1 MSEQRAAIIAAA
13 LKLIATRGWR
23 DVTLRGIATEAGVPF
38 AELYAAFP
46 TKAEIVGAFLADIDR
61 QVLEGVE
68 DTPDP
73 DETVRDR
80 LFDTL
85 MRRYDALR
93 PHRDAVAA
101 LAEGLA
107 RDPLAVLALRRALMR
122 SMAVVLEASGLTAEG
137 IVGAL
142 RQKSLAALHGSV
154 LRTWL
159 RDDSADL
166 GKTMVALDSRLK
178 ALEGWAQRFDKIG
191 KSVSK
196 RRRHTDQEPPTAPP
210 EPTGA

>member
-1 MSEQRAAIIAAA
+1 MSDQRAVIIAAA
-13 LKLIATRGWR
+13 LTLIAKHGWR
-23 DVTLRGIATEAGVPF
+23 DVTLRTVATEAAVPF
-38 AELYAAFP
+38 ATLYAAFP
-46 TKAEIVGAFLADIDR
+46 TKAAIVGAFLADIDR
-61 QVLEGVE
+61 QVLDGVE
-68 DTPDP
+68 DADDP
-73 DETVRDR
+73 DSTVRDR
-80 LFDTL
+80 LFDTM

-107 RDPLAVLALRRALMR
+107 RDPLAALALRPALMR

-137 IVGAL
+137 LVGAL
-142 RQKSLAALHGSV
+142 RQKSLAALHAVV

-178 ALEGWAQRFDKIG
+178 ALEGWVQRFDKIA
-191 KSVSK
+191 K
-196 RRRHTDQEPPTAPP
+196 RSSSWRRGRPSEAPP
-210 EPTGA
+210 AGAEPTGP

>member
-1 MSEQRAAIIAAA
+1 MAEQGAIVAAA
-13 LKLIATRGWR
+13 LKLIAERGWR
-23 DVTLRGIATEAGVPF
+23 DVTLRAIASEAAVPF
-38 AELYAAFP
+38 AELYAMFP
-46 TKAEIVGAFLADIDR
+46 TKAAIVGAFLADIDR

-68 DTPDP
+68 DSPDP

-107 RDPLAVLALRRALMR
+107 RDPLAALALRPALLR
-122 SMAVVLEASGLTAEG
+122 SMAVVLEACGLSAEG
-137 IVGAL
+137 FVGAL
-142 RQKSLAALHGSV
+142 RQKSLAALHASV

-178 ALEGWAQRFDKIG
+178 SLEGWAQRFERINKNI
-191 KSVSK
+191 SA
-196 RRRHTDQEPPTAPP
+196 RRRRKDPEPPPAEA
-210 EPTGA
+210 EPTAS

>member
-1 MSEQRAAIIAAA
+1 MAEQGAIVAAA
-13 LKLIATRGWR
+13 LKLIAERGWR
-23 DVTLRGIATEAGVPF
+23 DVTLRAIASEATVPF
-38 AELYAAFP
+38 AELYAMFP
-46 TKAEIVGAFLADIDR
+46 TKAAIVGAFLADIDR

-68 DTPDP
+68 DSPDP

-93 PHRDAVAA
+93 PHRDSVAA

-107 RDPLAVLALRRALMR
+107 RDPLAALGLRPALLR
-122 SMAVVLEASGLTAEG
+122 SMAVVLEACGLSAEG
-137 IVGAL
+137 FVGAL
-142 RQKSLAALHGSV
+142 RQKSLAALHASV

-178 ALEGWAQRFDKIG
+178 SLEGWAQRFERINKNI
-191 KSVSK
+191 SA
-196 RRRHTDQEPPTAPP
+196 RRRRKDPEPPPAEA
-210 EPTGA
+210 EPTAS

>member
-1 MSEQRAAIIAAA
+1 MAEPAAIVAAA
-13 LKLIATRGWR
+13 LKLIAQRGWR
-23 DVTLRGIATEAGVPF
+23 DVTLRAIATEAAVPF
-38 AELYAAFP
+38 AELYAMFP
-46 TKAEIVGAFLADIDR
+46 TKAAIVGAFLADIDR
-61 QVLEGVE
+61 QVLAGVE
-68 DTPDP
+68 EPSDP

-107 RDPLAVLALRRALMR
+107 RDPLAALALRGALMR

-137 IVGAL
+137 LVGAL
-142 RQKSLAALHGSV
+142 RQKSLAAVHASV

-166 GKTMVALDSRLK
+166 GKTMVALDRRLK
-178 ALEGWAQRFDKIG
+178 ALEGWAQRLERIRKT
-191 KSVSK
+191 VSS
-196 RRRHTDQEPPTAPP
+196 RRRPKEP
-210 EPTGA
+210 EPSPAEAEPSV

>member
-1 MSEQRAAIIAAA
+1 MAVQSTIVAAA
-13 LKLIATRGWR
+13 LKLIAAQGWR
-23 DVTLRGIATEAGVPF
+23 DVTLRAIASEAAVPF

-46 TKAEIVGAFLADIDR
+46 TKAAIIGAFLADIDR

-68 DTPDP
+68 DSPDP

-107 RDPLAVLALRRALMR
+107 RDPLAALSLRPAVIR
-122 SMAVVLEASGLTAEG
+122 SMAVVLEACGLSAEG
-137 IVGAL
+137 FVGAL
-142 RQKSLAALHGSV
+142 RQKSLAALHATV

-178 ALEGWAQRFDKIG
+178 ALEGWAQRFEKIN
-191 KSVSK
+191 KNLSA
-196 RRRHTDQEPPTAPP
+196 RRRRKAPEPPPAEAEPIPP
-210 EPTGA
+210 

>member
-1 MSEQRAAIIAAA
+1 MSDQRAVIIAAA
-13 LKLIATRGWR
+13 LKLIAARGWR
-23 DVTLRGIATEAGVPF
+23 DVTLRGIATEAAVPF

-46 TKAEIVGAFLADIDR
+46 TKAAIVGGFLADIDR

-68 DTPDP
+68 DAPDP

-101 LAEGLA
+101 LAEGLT
-107 RDPLAVLALRRALMR
+107 RDPLAALALRPALLR
-122 SMAVVLEASGLTAEG
+122 SMAVVLEAAGLTAEG
-137 IVGAL
+137 FVGAL
-142 RQKSLAALHGSV
+142 RQKSLAALHASV

-178 ALEGWAQRFDKIG
+178 ALEGWAQRFDKIA
-191 KSVSK
+191 KNVSV
-196 RRRHTDQEPPTAPP
+196 RRRRQSPDAPSAEVEPTAP
-210 EPTGA
+210 

>member
-13 LKLIATRGWR
+13 LKLIAARGWR
-23 DVTLRGIATEAGVPF
+23 DVTLRSIASEAGVPF

-46 TKAEIVGAFLADIDR
+46 TKAAIVGAFLADIDR

-93 PHRDAVAA
+93 PHRDAVAS

-107 RDPLAVLALRRALMR
+107 RDPLAALAIRPALMR
-122 SMAVVLEASGLTAEG
+122 SMAVVLEVSGLSAEG
-137 IVGAL
+137 FVGAL
-142 RQKSLAALHGSV
+142 RQKSLAALQASV

-166 GKTMVALDSRLK
+166 GKTMVTLDSRLK
-178 ALEGWAQRFDKIG
+178 ALEGWAQRIG
-191 KSVSK
+191 KIAKNVSS
-196 RRRHTDQEPPTAPP
+196 RRRSKDPDPPAAESEPA
-210 EPTGA
+210 AS

>member
-1 MSEQRAAIIAAA
+1 MAEQGAIVAAA
-13 LKLIATRGWR
+13 LKLIAERGWR
-23 DVTLRGIATEAGVPF
+23 DVTLRAIASEAAVPF
-38 AELYAAFP
+38 AELYAMFP
-46 TKAEIVGAFLADIDR
+46 TKAAIVGAFLADIDR

-68 DTPDP
+68 DSPDP

-93 PHRDAVAA
+93 PHRDSVAA

-107 RDPLAVLALRRALMR
+107 RDPLAALALRPALLR
-122 SMAVVLEASGLTAEG
+122 SMAVVLEACGLSAEG
-137 IVGAL
+137 FVGAL
-142 RQKSLAALHGSV
+142 RQKSLAALHASV

-178 ALEGWAQRFDKIG
+178 SLEGWAQRFERINKNI
-191 KSVSK
+191 SA
-196 RRRHTDQEPPTAPP
+196 RRRRKDPEPPPAEA
-210 EPTGA
+210 EPTAS

>member
-1 MSEQRAAIIAAA
+1 MSDQRAAIIAAA
-13 LKLIATRGWR
+13 LKLIAARGWR
-23 DVTLRGIATEAGVPF
+23 DVTLRGVASEAAVPF

-46 TKAEIVGAFLADIDR
+46 TKTAIVGAFLADIDR
-61 QVLEGVE
+61 QVLAGVE

-80 LFDTL
+80 LFDTM

-107 RDPLAVLALRRALMR
+107 RDPLAALALRPALLR
-122 SMAVVLEASGLTAEG
+122 STAVVLEAAGLTAEG
-137 IVGAL
+137 FVGAL
-142 RQKSLAALHGSV
+142 RQKSLAALHASV

-178 ALEGWAQRFDKIG
+178 ALEGWAQRFDKIA
-191 KSVSK
+191 KNVSS
-196 RRRHTDQEPPTAPP
+196 RRRRQAPGGPPAEA
-210 EPTGA
+210 EPTGP